1 MRRTLRTRNG
11 SKLLADAVAD
21 WRAAETGGE
30 TLGGP
35 ARDRIL
41 HSVADSRSARPERVV
56 GSLFLPFGRLV
67 LAGAAPVMLVAVLLG
82 WVALPRGVDPAAP
95 AGSEAA
101 VTVHVS
107 KRGGDVVFVLENGG
121 RAHRVTRSTS
131 PENGGESIVVERGSF
146 RDDLTG
152 GADLVFYRID

>member
-1 MRRTLRTRNG
+1 MGRTLRTRNG

-41 HSVADSRSARPERVV
+41 HSVADGRSARLERVV

-82 WVALPRGVDPAAP
+82 WVVLPRGVDPAAP
-95 AGSEAA
+95 AEQAA
-101 VTVHVS
+101 VAVHVS
-107 KRGGDVVFVLENGG
+107 KQGGDVVFVLENGG
-121 RAHRVTRSTS
+121 RAHQVTRSTS
-131 PENGGESIVVERGSF
+131 PENGGESIVVVRGSF